1 MRLRSLQLEN
11 FRNYK
16 ELSLDLSKE
25 ETVAFVG
32 QNAQGKTNILEAVAF
47 LALGK
52 SFRADRFL
60 DSLHWDREHGRIR
73 GTLDDT
79 ELEVFLSREPRSKKV
94 KKNQKVARP
103 RDFLGHLHV
112 VLFTPDSLLMISE
125 GPRLRRQ
132 FFDRL
137 LVQVNPLYLDSLTQM
152 ERILKQRNA
161 LLKRIREGIAQ
172 VWELEVWDARLVT
185 EAEKIW
191 KARLEF
197 KDFLSKK
204 LATFYKNIASG
215 PEQLEMDY
223 SPRIQNLAEDLLRER
238 SRDLARGTT
247 SVGPHRDD
255 FLLRLDKKILK
266 DSGSRGECRSAV
278 LALKA
283 AEIRYIEEKTG
294 LQPLLLL
301 DDVFSELDEERQ
313 SHLGQ
318 LIEGYQTLISTTSLD
333 HLKGLKNLHIITVKD
348 GQLTL

>member
-1 MRLRSLQLEN
+1 MRLESLQLEN

-25 ETVAFVG
+25 KTVAFVG

-60 DSLHWDREHGRIR
+60 DSLHWDREHGRVK
-73 GTLDDT
+73 GTLAGT
-79 ELEVFLSREPRSKKV
+79 ELEIFLSREPRSKKV

-112 VLFTPDSLLMISE
+112 VLFTPDSLLMVSE

-137 LVQVNPLYLDSLTQM
+137 LVQVNPLYVEWLSQL

-161 LLKRIREGIAQ
+161 LLKRIREGLAE

-185 EAEKIW
+185 ESEKIW

-197 KDFLSKK
+197 KGFLSKK
-204 LATFYKNIASG
+204 LAPLYKNIAG
-215 PEQLEMDY
+215 TDEELEMDY
-223 SPRIQNLAEDLLRER
+223 APRVQSLAEDLFRER
-238 SRDLARGTT
+238 PRDLARGTT

-255 FLLRLDKKILK
+255 FLLRLDEKILK

-283 AEIRYIEEKTG
+283 AEIRYMEEKTG
-294 LQPLLLL
+294 VQPLLLL
-301 DDVFSELDEERQ
+301 DDVFSELDEQRQ

-318 LIEGYQTLISTTSLD
+318 LIEGYQTLITTTAVE

>member
-172 VWELEVWDARLVT
+172 VWELEV
-185 EAEKIW
+185 
-191 KARLEF
+191 
-197 KDFLSKK
+197 
-204 LATFYKNIASG
+204 
-215 PEQLEMDY
+215 
-223 SPRIQNLAEDLLRER
+223 
-238 SRDLARGTT
+238 
-247 SVGPHRDD
+247 
-255 FLLRLDKKILK
+255 
-266 DSGSRGECRSAV
+266 
-278 LALKA
+278 
-283 AEIRYIEEKTG
+283 
-294 LQPLLLL
+294 
-301 DDVFSELDEERQ
+301 
-313 SHLGQ
+313 
-318 LIEGYQTLISTTSLD
+318 
-333 HLKGLKNLHIITVKD
+333 
-348 GQLTL
+348 